1 MQGEEKGQQNLYFH
15 GCGHVPWEW
24 RHWGSFSSFPAGLLG
39 HSADCCPFT
48 SCPTS
53 NDWDFLWTN
62 DPPSPGTLA
71 KDKGSIRNSSRAVS
85 GSGLSA
91 PVLWRQSSS
100 HVNTLRAAVP
110 GSSSAP
116 PLCTHRQRSQ
126 LSGAAGV
133 FPQSPWVY
141 SYFPFFLSYCSFLIF
156 TSLEMELYSL
166 TTLNN

>member
-24 RHWGSFSSFPAGLLG
+24 RHWGFFSSFPAGLLG

-71 KDKGSIRNSSRAVS
+71 KGKGSIRNSSRAVS

-91 PVLWRQSSS
+91 QCSEGRAVSMWTPSGQLCLVPPVPLHSAHTDRGPSSQE
-100 HVNTLRAAVP
+100 LQDYF
-110 GSSSAP
+110 
-116 PLCTHRQRSQ
+116 HRV
-126 LSGAAGV
+126 LGHILI
-133 FPQSPWVY
+133 
-141 SYFPFFLSYCSFLIF
+141 FLSFLVIVPF
-156 TSLEMELYSL
+156 LFLL
-166 TTLNN
+166 P